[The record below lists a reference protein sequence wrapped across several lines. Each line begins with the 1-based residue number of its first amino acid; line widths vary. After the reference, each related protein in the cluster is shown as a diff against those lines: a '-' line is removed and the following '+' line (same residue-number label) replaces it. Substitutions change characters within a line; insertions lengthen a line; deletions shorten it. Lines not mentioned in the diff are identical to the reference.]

1 MAGKKQQEIKTFTS
15 TCDKDYDR
23 HTYKLVLNNNKAIV
37 LQDYEHVRA
46 YWFQYKEHLKCVEVL

>member
-1 MAGKKQQEIKTFTS
+1 MASKKQQAIKTFTS

-23 HTYKLVLNNNKAIV
+23 HAYKLVLNNDKAIV

-46 YWFQYKEHLKCVEVL
+46 YWYQYKEHLKYVEVL